1 MRVLLFYLDLLTCLS
16 ISGLENIFLNSN
28 LFFGEEIELLQ
39 LIIGFYNKFK
49 DDDNDIKNKIN
60 QLLLNINY
68 NKINTAELCEREKS
82 TLKEFPDIILIIEH
96 SKIIKKRKSL
106 MLKCKSEIRD
116 TIMKLYMNN
125 EIEVNSI

>member
-1 MRVLLFYLDLLTCLS
+1 MRVLLFYLDILTCLS

-82 TLKEFPDIILIIEH
+82 TLKEFSDIILIIEH

-106 MLKCKSEIRD
+106 MLKCKNEIRD